1 MPDAS
6 APAELIE
13 MGAAKLAEEMHAG
26 RVSAEEVMRAHLDR
40 IAAVNGAVN
49 AVVTLRDP
57 DDCLAEARAA
67 DAARRRGEDAG
78 PLAGLPIALKD
89 LAPTKGLRTTMGSP
103 LFADWIPREDGFL
116 AERIKGA
123 GAIVIGKTNTP
134 EFGLGSHTFNEVF
147 GATKNPWNP
156 ALTAGGSS
164 GGGSVA
170 AAMRMLPVADGS
182 DMMGSLRNPAGWAN
196 IFGFRPTWGRVPNVD
211 STDLYAHQLSTNGP
225 MGRSVADMAL
235 LLDALAGW
243 DDRAPLGIAETP
255 AFLAG
260 LEGAEGS
267 AKGLRIGWMGDWNGR
282 WPMEPGILETCERA
296 LKVFEDLGAEVVP
309 LVPDHDFEAIWEGW
323 TTLRSWM
330 MAGKYAA
337 DHADPERR
345 ARLKPEVIWEVE
357 RGLAMSAL
365 EVHRA
370 VEKRADWH
378 RTLERV
384 FGGVDLLAAP
394 SAQTWPFPVDWRYPE
409 EIAGRAMD
417 TYHRWMEVML
427 PASFSGRPAVSVPA
441 GFSGPEARAE
451 GLPIGLQLIGR
462 VRADRE
468 VLRAA
473 AAFEAAADWAR
484 RTPPEP
490 GAG

>member
-13 MGAAKLAEEMHAG
+13 MGAAKLAEEMRAG
-26 RVSAEEVMRAHLDR
+26 R

-57 DDCLAEARAA
+57 DDYLGEARAA

-282 WPMEPGILETCERA
+282 WPMEPGILATCEAA
-296 LKVFEDLGAEVVP
+296 LKVYE
-309 LVPDHDFEAIWEGW
+309 H
-323 TTLRSWM
+323 
-330 MAGKYAA
+330 
-337 DHADPERR
+337 
-345 ARLKPEVIWEVE
+345 
-357 RGLAMSAL
+357 
-365 EVHRA
+365 
-370 VEKRADWH
+370 
-378 RTLERV
+378 
-384 FGGVDLLAAP
+384 
-394 SAQTWPFPVDWRYPE
+394 
-409 EIAGRAMD
+409 
-417 TYHRWMEVML
+417 
-427 PASFSGRPAVSVPA
+427 
-441 GFSGPEARAE
+441 
-451 GLPIGLQLIGR
+451 
-462 VRADRE
+462 
-468 VLRAA
+468 
-473 AAFEAAADWAR
+473 
-484 RTPPEP
+484 
-490 GAG
+490 